1 MINNELPNIKVHDTT
16 VQQLAFLLPILEV
29 PGSVRELEPGF
40 PNWDF
45 HGHSEPLYT
54 KSGTVP
60 STDHDHFCP
69 CLSCSSLTTIHTI
82 PSTPRR

>member
-16 VQQLAFLLPILEV
+16 VQQLAFLLQIPEV
-29 PGSVRELEPGF
+29 PGSVLELEPGF

-45 HGHSEPLYT
+45 HSHSEPLYT

-60 STDHDHFCP
+60 STDYDHFC
-69 CLSCSSLTTIHTI
+69 
-82 PSTPRR
+82 